1 MPSPKRIGS
10 KTKGATI
17 TKQGHTTSGNYG
29 TGVSK
34 KRTHKTR
41 TISPK
46 G

>member
-1 MPSPKRIGS
+1 MPSPKKISS

-34 KRTHKTR
+34 KKNHGTR
-41 TISPK
+41 SISPK